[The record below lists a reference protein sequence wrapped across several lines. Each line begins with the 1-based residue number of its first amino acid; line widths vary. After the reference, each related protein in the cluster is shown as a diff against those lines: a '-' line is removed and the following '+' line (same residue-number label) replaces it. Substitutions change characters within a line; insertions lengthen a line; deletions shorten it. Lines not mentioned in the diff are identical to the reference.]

1 MLYIYKNAVSVNF
14 HKESWQANQNSKE
27 WGEKGS
33 STSAIAMSSITRSPA
48 LVRSDLTFSL
58 HAAELPIETFLIV
71 FHVPCQIKLQ
81 MDFGFPNHIPA

>member
-1 MLYIYKNAVSVNF
+1 MLFLLIFIKRVDKPIRTVKSEVKKA
-14 HKESWQANQNSKE
+14 
-27 WGEKGS
+27 G
-33 STSAIAMSSITRSPA
+33 TSAIAMSSITRSPA

-58 HAAELPIETFLIV
+58 HAAELPIETFLIA